1 MLTILNRKIP
11 RYLPREVAYLEE
23 RKLGQKRPTITV
35 GDEKRVVEGWTV
47 MILAWTKTKVPPIKF
62 SVTLEQ
68 PLGMNIDQSSRKDSN
83 YSAIVTELT
92 PGGQAEVAG
101 VQVEMHVVALNGEST
116 KGVAFDDIVQTV
128 SKAKTELT
136 PLVISLLML
145 A

>member
-1 MLTILNRKIP
+1 MDRDGLSLDKDKSTR
-11 RYLPREVAYLEE
+11 
-23 RKLGQKRPTITV
+23 
-35 GDEKRVVEGWTV
+35 
-47 MILAWTKTKVPPIKF
+47 PIKF